1 MKYIDLTKAERD
13 VRVAQA
19 AELAEM
25 PHNEQIL
32 LINKLYLNS
41 DDEEPVII
49 QREYVEIGLPVSKI
63 KPNKDM
69 ITLNSELERKRY
81 SYYQQDLRK
90 KRIENINEI
99 ITLYE
104 ITEKLVKSKLQCF
117 YCGSKVLLFY
127 KHVKEPYQ
135 WTLDRI
141 DNTQAHTD
149 NNTCIACL
157 DCNLKRRNI
166 SHSGY
171 VFTKKLS
178 IRKLE

>member
-69 ITLNSELERKRY
+69 ITLNSELERK
-81 SYYQQDLRK
+81 
-90 KRIENINEI
+90 
-99 ITLYE
+99 
-104 ITEKLVKSKLQCF
+104 
-117 YCGSKVLLFY
+117 
-127 KHVKEPYQ
+127 
-135 WTLDRI
+135 
-141 DNTQAHTD
+141 
-149 NNTCIACL
+149 
-157 DCNLKRRNI
+157 
-166 SHSGY
+166 
-171 VFTKKLS
+171 
-178 IRKLE
+178 